1 MFVGHG
7 LLAFALA
14 ATLARLY
21 GWSPARAL
29 SFGLLAGAFGLA
41 PDVDILYAP
50 VGVLGTSGPL
60 DAAAGFWAAGNEV
73 HRAVTH
79 SLLVAGA
86 TSLAA
91 GLWTTGRRDGRFAAG
106 TALVGIVTVVFA
118 ASGGLAAAVVTV
130 FGVTC
135 FGLAHVGRDGLGFTP
150 AAVVAAGLVGT
161 LSHPFGD
168 LFTGEPPAL
177 LSPVDTTLLASRITL
192 HPDPTLHLLGT
203 LFAELATAWLAV
215 LVVLWLRDGES
226 LELGGRLS
234 VGTSRRFDRSAG
246 LGLGYAGAAAVLPAP
261 TLSVS
266 YHFVFPLLAVGVAV
280 ASVSVV
286 RRLRDGPDWTERVEA
301 ALCSGLAAITLAAGA
316 YAVAYLAL
324 A

>member
-91 GLWTTGRRDGRFAAG
+91 G

-118 ASGGLAAAVVTV
+118 ASGGLAAVVVTV